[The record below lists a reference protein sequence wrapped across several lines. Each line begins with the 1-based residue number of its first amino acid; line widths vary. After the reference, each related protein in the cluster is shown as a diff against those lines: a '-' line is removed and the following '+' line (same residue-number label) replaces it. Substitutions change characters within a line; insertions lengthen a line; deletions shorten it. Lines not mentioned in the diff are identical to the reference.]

1 MRNLALVLAIAGV
14 AEAGHDS
21 SPDRTRDEAG
31 WRRVELA
38 QGTPVSGI
46 SIIETNSDGKVARQT
61 DYFANPFEAPAWR
74 GEYAERMEPVGSR

>member
-1 MRNLALVLAIAGV
+1 
-14 AEAGHDS
+14 
-21 SPDRTRDEAG
+21 
-31 WRRVELA
+31 
-38 QGTPVSGI
+38 VSGI